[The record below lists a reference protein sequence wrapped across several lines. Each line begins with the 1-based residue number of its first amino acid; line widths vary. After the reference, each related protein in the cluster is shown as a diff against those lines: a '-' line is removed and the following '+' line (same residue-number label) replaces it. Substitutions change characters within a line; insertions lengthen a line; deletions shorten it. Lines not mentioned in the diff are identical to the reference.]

1 MSRRIPGMPGGAAHA
16 AAVILALI
24 MTLCLLLSGCTALVN
39 TLMNDTALHESVA
52 LSDRVQTAQKE
63 KIFAKVS
70 ALAEKYSFAPE
81 TVNAFLTDEALEDY
95 NRQVITWWMSLLDTA
110 PSLTAPSFS
119 TTDMIEAIMADEQ
132 FKGNTSTGRRKAIA
146 RDEIAAVIAQTVQE
160 TVLPL
165 RSALIS
171 LGMSQ
176 VLQRVNLAKYTAI
189 IPHLPW
195 IFLGASVMLM
205 CLTVLVMA
213 RRPLRALVYI
223 GSSLSAAGLLDLA
236 LILCLKLLD
245 LPGWVGQVS
254 SMLSLQVSLLQ
265 EKLMPVMLLCGGC
278 GLLAGLVLIGL
289 HQHGMLKIRRSLAA
303 KGVAV

>member
-1 MSRRIPGMPGGAAHA
+1 MPGGAAHA

-52 LSDRVQTAQKE
+52 LSDQVQTAQKE
-63 KIFAKVS
+63 KIFAKVNT
-70 ALAEKYSFAPE
+70 LAEKYSFAPE

-146 RDEIAAVIAQTVQE
+146 RDEVAAVIAQTVQE

>member
-52 LSDRVQTAQKE
+52 LSDQVQTAQKE
-63 KIFAKVS
+63 KIFAKVNT
-70 ALAEKYSFAPE
+70 LAEKYSFAPE

>member
-52 LSDRVQTAQKE
+52 LSDQVQTAQKE
-63 KIFAKVS
+63 KIFAKVNT
-70 ALAEKYSFAPE
+70 LAEKYSFAPE

-146 RDEIAAVIAQTVQE
+146 RDEVAAVIAQTVQE

-254 SMLSLQVSLLQ
+254 SMLSLQVFLLQ
-265 EKLMPVMLLCGGC
+265 EKLMPGMLLCGGC

>member
-1 MSRRIPGMPGGAAHA
+1 MSSRIPGMPGGAAHA
-16 AAVILALI
+16 AAVILSLI
-24 MTLCLLLSGCTALVN
+24 MTLCLLLSGCTALAN
-39 TLMNDTALHESVA
+39 TLMNNTALHESVA
-52 LSDRVQTAQKE
+52 LSDQVQAAQKA
-63 KIFAKVS
+63 KIFAKVNT
-70 ALAEKYSFAPE
+70 LAEKYSFDPE
-81 TVNAFLTDEALEDY
+81 TVNAFLTDEAIADY
-95 NRQVITWWMSLLDTA
+95 NRQVIAWWMSLLDTA

-119 TTDMIEAIMADEQ
+119 TTDMIEAVMADEQ
-132 FKGNTSTGRRKAIA
+132 FKENTSTGRRKAIA
-146 RDEIAAVIAQTVQE
+146 RDEVAAVIAQTVQE

-176 VLQRVNLAKYTAI
+176 VLQRINLAKYTAI
-189 IPHLPW
+189 VPHLPW
-195 IFLGASVMLM
+195 IFLGISVMLM

-213 RRPLRALVYI
+213 RRPLRALAYI
-223 GSSLSAAGLLDLA
+223 GGSLSAAGILDLA

-254 SMLSLQVSLLQ
+254 AMLSLQVSLLQ
-265 EKLMPVMLLCGGC
+265 ERLMPLMLIGGGC
-278 GLLAGLVLIGL
+278 ALAIGLVLIGL